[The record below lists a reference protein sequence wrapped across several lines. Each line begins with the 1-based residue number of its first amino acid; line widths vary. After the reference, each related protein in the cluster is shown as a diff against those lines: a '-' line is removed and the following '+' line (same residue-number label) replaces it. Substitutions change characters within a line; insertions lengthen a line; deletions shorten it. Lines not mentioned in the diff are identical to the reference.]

1 MFFSLQM
8 FFSPWLWIFAKNQKY
23 FKFGKKLTKKQYYC
37 FFFKKNAVILFKSIF
52 YKIGGRKICRASQ
65 PSCLVFT
72 PERCILLKT
81 HSAFGK
87 PTYISS
93 YFMFSW
99 IVRKCAQFFI
109 RLVVTIKVWI
119 IHHPV
124 WKLFIKK
131 VSITFPDG
139 CLLQFY
145 SHHKLLLNLELPLK

>member
-1 MFFSLQM
+1 M
-8 FFSPWLWIFAKNQKY
+8 FFSPWLWIFGKIRNILILEKNWRKNNIIV
-23 FKFGKKLTKKQYYC
+23 FL
-37 FFFKKNAVILFKSIF
+37 KKNAVILFKSIF
-52 YKIGGRKICRASQ
+52 NKIGGRKICRASQ

-109 RLVVTIKVWI
+109 RLVVTIKILI

-124 WKLFIKK
+124 WKLFIKN

-139 CLLQFY
+139 CLLQFLF
-145 SHHKLLLNLELPLK
+145 SSQTALESWVTS